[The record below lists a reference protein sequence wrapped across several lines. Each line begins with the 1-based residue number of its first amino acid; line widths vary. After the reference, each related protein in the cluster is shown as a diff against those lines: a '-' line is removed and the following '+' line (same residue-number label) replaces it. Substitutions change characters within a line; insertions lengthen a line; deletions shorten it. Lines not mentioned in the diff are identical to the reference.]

1 MGSDALSLLLDTHAL
16 LWVLNDEKRLGA
28 RARKRIERDATRGTL
43 AVSAITFWEVALL
56 TLRRRVAVT
65 PTGPALRAHVLGL
78 GVHELSIDGA
88 VAELAGRLSIK
99 HADPADCLL
108 VATALEHDVTLVTA
122 DAKLLAWGGRLKT
135 LAADR

>member
-1 MGSDALSLLLDTHAL
+1 MGSDALSLLLDTHVL
-16 LWVLNDEKRLGA
+16 LWALNDEERLGTK
-28 RARKRIERDATRGTL
+28 ARKRIDRESTRGTL
-43 AVSAITFWEVALL
+43 SVSAISFWEIALL

-65 PTGPALRAHVLGL
+65 PAGAALRAHVLGL
-78 GVHELSIDGA
+78 GVHELAIDGA
-88 VAELAGRLSIK
+88 VAELAGRLSSN

-135 LAADR
+135 LNAER